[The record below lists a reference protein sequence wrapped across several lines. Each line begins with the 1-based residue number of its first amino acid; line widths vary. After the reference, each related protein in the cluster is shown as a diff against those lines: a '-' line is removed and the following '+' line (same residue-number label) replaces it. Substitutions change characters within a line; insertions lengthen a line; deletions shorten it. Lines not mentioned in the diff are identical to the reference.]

1 MSFGQIIKR
10 LRRNADMTQEQL
22 AEMLSISPQAISR
35 WETDAAM
42 PDISL
47 LRPLSNI
54 FGVTADEL
62 LEIDVSRINLAVEE
76 HKKAIADAYVC
87 HAYDKMLELARAACR
102 EIPNNLELV
111 GQLALALTSGS
122 NAVSRENIDE
132 AISLYKLI
140 LEKSV
145 DNLLRFRATA
155 ALCRLYAGKKNDK
168 DQALFYAKQLP
179 KSHIQTSSYLM
190 MQYDLIP
197 DSEKDET
204 YRFWIEQYARALTD
218 TIYQLA
224 DPNMKNSANDLSIPQ
239 RITLLEQLLC
249 ILGTIYGEKL
259 LSVNREFYEINR
271 VIGCMYLLENK
282 YELALDKLEQ
292 AAEYA
297 IAFDTY
303 EDNACYESLLMRG
316 VSTDPHNLWDQKAV
330 DDMLSRLTTQDRYN
344 CVKENERFGKLVE
357 RLANQK

>member
-1 MSFGQIIKR
+1 MSFGQIIKK

-22 AEMLSISPQAISR
+22 AEMLSISPQAVSR

-47 LRPLSNI
+47 LRPISNI

-62 LEIDVSRINLAVEE
+62 LEIDVSRINVAVES
-76 HKKAIADAYVC
+76 HKKTIAEAYVC
-87 HAYDKMLELARAACR
+87 HAYAEMLELARAACK
-102 EIPNNLELV
+102 EIPNNLDLV
-111 GQLALALTSGS
+111 GQLAFALTSGS
-122 NAVSRENIDE
+122 NADNHNNIDE

-168 DQALFYAKQLP
+168 EQALFFAKQLP
-179 KSHIQTSSYLM
+179 KSHIHTSSYLM

-197 DSEKDET
+197 DQEKNET
-204 YRFWIEQYARALTD
+204 YRLWIEQYARALTN
-218 TIYQLA
+218 TMYQLA
-224 DPNMKNSANDLSIPQ
+224 DPNMKNSANELGVQ
-239 RITLLEQLLC
+239 ERIALLEQLLS
-249 ILGTIYGEKL
+249 IFRVIYGEKL

-271 VIGCMYLLENK
+271 VMGCMYILEKK
-282 YELALDKLEQ
+282 YDLALGKLEQ
-292 AAEYA
+292 AAAYA

-303 EDNACYESLLMRG
+303 EDNDCYESLAMRG
-316 VSTDPHNLWDQKAV
+316 VSTDPHNLWDGKAV
-330 DDMLSRLTTQDRYN
+330 EDMLSRLKTQDRFN
-344 CVKENERFGKLVE
+344 CLRENARFENIIIKLQNE
-357 RLANQK
+357 M